1 MPADSAD
8 LSAPKDPAE
17 YRPRRVMGPGFFAVI
32 AFGVLCV
39 LAGVGVWALAPR
51 FFAHRQAPP
60 IGLDSPAASETAKG
74 AGAAA
79 GTPAEA
85 PPPIV
90 TPAASAASV
99 GQLESRLSALEAG
112 EQRTARAAAAALA
125 ASALVDASQTS
136 RPFPEELAALRA
148 AQPGSPEIA
157 ALSGL
162 ADIGAPSR
170 AALAASFPDY
180 AARAASAA
188 RKPGEGANL
197 GDRIVYALSRIVMVR
212 RVAEVT
218 GDSPDALLARAEA
231 HVEDGDLKAAFAA
244 LDKLPPAARDAM
256 APWRARAERR
266 AQIDRSIA
274 LLRAHALADLAA
286 SARTTP

>member
-8 LSAPKDPAE
+8 LTQPKDPAE
-17 YRPRRVMGPGFFAVI
+17 YRTRRVMGPSFFAVI

-60 IGLDSPAASETAKG
+60 IGLESPQPSESAKG
-74 AGAAA
+74 AGAQP
-79 GTPAEA
+79 GTAAEA
-85 PPPIV
+85 PPV
-90 TPAASAASV
+90 AAVPAPSV
-99 GQLESRLSALEAG
+99 GQLETRVSALEAG
-112 EQRTARAAAAALA
+112 QQRTARAASAALA

-136 RPFPEELAALRA
+136 RPFPDELAALRA

-157 ALSGL
+157 ALTGL
-162 ADIGAPSR
+162 AEIGAPSR

-188 RKPGEGANL
+188 RKPGEGAGL
-197 GDRIVYALSRIVMVR
+197 GDRIVYFLSRIVMVR
-212 RVAEVT
+212 RVADVT

-231 HVEDGDLKAAFAA
+231 HVEDGDLKAAFTA

-256 APWRARAERR
+256 GPWRARAERR
-266 AQIDRSIA
+266 AQIDRA
-274 LLRAHALADLAA
+274 TAQLRREALADLAA
-286 SARTTP
+286 SARTAP